1 MKAYDFK
8 VVADLFNLVNND
20 PEKETELVDLF
31 ARYYEKVNH
40 SQEFL
45 CWAIEWEVLKT
56 EHPTTLFRL
65 ESVATGLLFRHFFSD
80 DGMYCLETTVCP
92 LIERV
97 AAEVAAAK
105 VDLSKDAD
113 YIVKETRKFLTELEH
128 SCALFPL
135 DIRQA
140 FRTLQARVAERFPD
154 TKNAL
159 AVVLFLRFLCPTI
172 LQPASFGI
180 TEEPL
185 APEVVKVLLPI
196 ARLLQCIANET
207 VDNKIFDSS
216 SNEKITTFIRENIE
230 TIRAFTTHLTNE
242 HEIAAIKKMTKIPEF
257 RPDEKDIA
265 LQNIIEYVTGPEF
278 PMPSLELSSSART
291 LPALVKK
298 RKVLGLD
305 DRTTKLEMV
314 LDYVKIN
321 VVYLFADLEH
331 PSYIAMMD
339 ETSKIR
345 AEMDKLGVKQ
355 FVLAGG
361 ATTKPA
367 NLWYEHTK
375 FKGEVFIDTSGKMQ
389 QLFSLQKRKSTKAN
403 LYTGKMVKLR
413 KKFAAAGAQDL
424 SGDGLAWATPQSSSS
439 ASSGSPSGSTL
450 MSSSDST
457 PASSTSHGASSSNAT
472 SRAEIPSGS
481 NGTILPGSS
490 SPQPQPNARQHA
502 LMERRVSLNNA
513 ASIKKFKELQREKE
527 ERNSEKS
534 SKEKEKEER
543 KREEKE
549 KAEPKLVKI
558 FVLFGDRISFESKFE
573 GQPQDLLNLLQACG
587 ARPEVIETARK
598 RLKKKKKISFFNL
611 RRNSVKAFSSSLKEA
626 KEKEKEKERSKEKE
640 KERTISIEEED

>member
-1 MKAYDFK
+1 MEPQKLQAYDFK
-8 VVADLFNLVNND
+8 VVADLFSLVNND

-31 ARYYEKVNH
+31 ARYYEKVSH
-40 SQEFL
+40 SQQFL
-45 CWAIEWEVLKT
+45 CWAIEWEVART
-56 EHPTTLFRL
+56 DHPTTLFRL

-97 AAEVAAAK
+97 AADVANSK
-105 VDLSKDAD
+105 TDLSKDAD
-113 YIVKETRKFLTELEH
+113 YVIKETRKFLTELEQ

-135 DIRQA
+135 DIREA
-140 FRTLQARVAERFPD
+140 FRTLQARVSERFPD

-185 APEVVKVLLPI
+185 SLEVVKVLLPI

-207 VDNKIFDSS
+207 VENKILDAG
-216 SNEKITTFIRENIE
+216 SNEKVLTFIRDNIE
-230 TIRAFTTHLTNE
+230 TVRGFTMHLTNE
-242 HEIAAIKKMTKIPEF
+242 HEIAAIKKMMKDPEY
-257 RPDEKDIA
+257 RADEKEIA
-265 LQNIIEYVTGPEF
+265 LQNIMEYVSGPEF
-278 PMPSLELSSSART
+278 PMPSLEVSSSART

-298 RKVLGLD
+298 RKVVSLD
-305 DRTTKLEMV
+305 DRQMRLEMV

-339 ETSKIR
+339 ETAKIR
-345 AEMDKLGVKQ
+345 AELEKLGVKQ
-355 FVLAGG
+355 VVLAGG
-361 ATTKPA
+361 SSTKA
-367 NLWYEHTK
+367 GNLWYEHTK
-375 FKGEVFIDTSGKMQ
+375 FKGDVYIDTSGKLQ

-413 KKFAAAGAQDL
+413 KKFAANSD
-424 SGDGLAWATPQSSSS
+424 SSDGLAWAT
-439 ASSGSPSGSTL
+439 
-450 MSSSDST
+450 T
-457 PASSTSHGASSSNAT
+457 PANGILGSFSGSSTSLVGGSGPSSLA
-472 SRAEIPSGS
+472 
-481 NGTILPGSS
+481 GSS
-490 SPQPQPNARQHA
+490 ESLTGPASPMPSRHS

-513 ASIKKFKELQREKE
+513 ASIKKFKEMQREKE
-527 ERNSEKS
+527 EKS
-534 SKEKEKEER
+534 QKERDKEER

-549 KAEPKLVKI
+549 KAEPKLVKM

-573 GQPQDLLNLLQACG
+573 GAPQDLLNLLQACG
-587 ARPEVIETARK
+587 ARPEAIETARK
-598 RLKKKKKISFFNL
+598 RLKKKKKISFFTL

-626 KEKEKEKERSKEKE
+626 KEKEKEKEKDKEKDKSRDKDRE
-640 KERTISIEEED
+640 SKDRSLDPDE